1 MYVLSP
7 NGSLRRMS
15 LLLCFV
21 SPSEVVG
28 CISSLMEWLLET
40 VDLVVTFLKEYN
52 VEGLTLSIKVSDGR
66 QSRIC

>member
-28 CISSLMEWLLET
+28 CISFLMEWLF
-40 VDLVVTFLKEYN
+40 DLVVTFLKGYN
-52 VEGLTLSIKVSDGR
+52 VEGLTSSIKVSDGS